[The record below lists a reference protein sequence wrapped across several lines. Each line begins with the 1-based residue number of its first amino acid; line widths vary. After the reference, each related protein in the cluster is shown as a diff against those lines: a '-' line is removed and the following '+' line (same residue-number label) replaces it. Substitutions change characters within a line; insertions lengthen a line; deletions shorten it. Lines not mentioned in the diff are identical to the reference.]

1 VTPITWTQGCH
12 AHMHDHGVSEC
23 VWLRVGVRERER
35 DRDALSYDWPREFQT
50 SQRLGPSMSIT

>member
-1 VTPITWTQGCH
+1 
-12 AHMHDHGVSEC
+12 MHDHGVSEC
-23 VWLRVGVRERER
+23 VWLRVGLRERER